1 MRKTPPPA
9 PPLAQG
15 HTVDLLTPG
24 QAFFDALIESA
35 AQAQR
40 SLWLET
46 YIFEFDDSGVRVAQ
60 ALVAAARRG
69 LDVRLVVDGYG
80 TAALPGKWAQALDAA
95 GVQTRVFM
103 PRRWYSAVSPT
114 HWRRQHR
121 KLALVDD
128 TLAFCG
134 GVNIIDDLRDGHLG
148 TLSAPR
154 LDYAVRVTGPLV
166 GDIQRTMQGLW
177 TRLALWQE
185 LEHSAF
191 ERVWHTLSRK
201 SAPPPQA
208 QGHTGV
214 RAALLLRDNLQHRR
228 DIERAYLRAIG
239 NARREVLIAN
249 AYFIPGY
256 RMRSALRH
264 AVRRGVRVT
273 LLLQGKYEH
282 FMQFHASRSVYGR
295 LLGSGVQIVEYH
307 ASHLHG
313 KVAVIDGHWSTVGS
327 SNLDPL
333 SLLMAREANVV
344 VDDAGFSGQLR
355 THLLQ
360 AMRSGGVVLNAQTFT
375 RRPWHQRLADAVAL
389 GLMRLLVALTGQRYR

>member
-1 MRKTPPPA
+1 MPKQVASA
-9 PPLAQG
+9 PHLAHG
-15 HTVDLLTPG
+15 HTVELLTPG
-24 QAFFDALIESA
+24 AAFFDALLESA
-35 AQAQR
+35 EQARR
-40 SLWLET
+40 SIWLET
-46 YIFEFDDSGVRVAQ
+46 YIFEFDSSGIRVAQ
-60 ALVAAARRG
+60 ALISAARRG

-80 TAALPGKWAQALDAA
+80 TETLRAPWAQALQAA

-103 PRRWYSAVSPT
+103 PRRWFSAFYPV

-121 KLALVDD
+121 KLVLVDD
-128 TLAFCG
+128 VLAFCG

-166 GDIQRTMQGLW
+166 GDIRHTMQGLW

-191 ERVWHTLSRK
+191 ESAWHALSRK
-201 SAPPPQA
+201 KASPTQPQA
-208 QGHTGV
+208 RPGV
-214 RAALLLRDNLQHRR
+214 RAALLLRDNLRHRR

-239 NARREVLIAN
+239 NARHEVLIAN

-295 LLGSGVQIVEYH
+295 LLSAGVQIVEYH
-307 ASHLHG
+307 TSHLHG

-333 SLLMAREANVV
+333 SLLMAREANVA

-355 THLLQ
+355 AHLLQ
-360 AMRSGGVVLNAQTFT
+360 AMRNGGVVLDPGAFT
-375 RRPWHQRLADAVAL
+375 RRPWHQRLADAIAL
-389 GLMRLLVALTGQRYR
+389 GVMRLLVALTGQRYR

>member
-1 MRKTPPPA
+1 
-9 PPLAQG
+9 
-15 HTVDLLTPG
+15 
-24 QAFFDALIESA
+24 
-35 AQAQR
+35 
-40 SLWLET
+40 
-46 YIFEFDDSGVRVAQ
+46 
-60 ALVAAARRG
+60 
-69 LDVRLVVDGYG
+69 
-80 TAALPGKWAQALDAA
+80 
-95 GVQTRVFM
+95 
-103 PRRWYSAVSPT
+103 
-114 HWRRQHR
+114 
-121 KLALVDD
+121 
-128 TLAFCG
+128 
-134 GVNIIDDLRDGHLG
+134 
-148 TLSAPR
+148 LSAPR